1 MAFRRTGRNAGLDA
15 DGILQTLFPDDQD
28 NSDTE
33 MMNYSS
39 ESEYEYHH
47 KDGYTRDY
55 LEDEEEI
62 IMDLQGDA
70 LSEIQPGDPLGPL
83 IDQSHLRGRR
93 TARRSSGPRMIEMP
107 SEVSGAAPA
116 PTSPE
121 PARGQVQESPHVA
134 AIAAIESPEPTSPA
148 RSPARTPR
156 SPYFR
161 PQRTPQT
168 PHTGAGMC

>member
-47 KDGYTRDY
+47 EDGYTRDY

-83 IDQSHLRGRR
+83 IDQSHLRGRE
-93 TARRSSGPRMIEMP
+93 TAHRSSGARMSEQL
-107 SEVSGAAPA
+107 SEVSPA
-116 PTSPE
+116 P
-121 PARGQVQESPHVA
+121 PAPSSA
-134 AIAAIESPEPTSPA
+134 EPTTAQVHESSP
-148 RSPARTPR
+148 STTPR
-156 SPYFR
+156 SAYVR
-161 PQRTPQT
+161 PQRKPQT
-168 PHTGAGMC
+168 PHTGSGKYKNIYSCIIL